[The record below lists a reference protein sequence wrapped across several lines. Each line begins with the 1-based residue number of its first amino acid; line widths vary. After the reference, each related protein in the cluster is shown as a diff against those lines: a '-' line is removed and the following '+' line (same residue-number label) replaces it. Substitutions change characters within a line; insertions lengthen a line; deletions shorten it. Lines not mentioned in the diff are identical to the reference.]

1 MIWSKLKATTKI
13 PVQFR
18 CSFVIELVKKKAAT
32 RGKPRKTK
40 QSILPFDVR

>member
-18 CSFVIELVKKKAAT
+18 NLFVIELVKKKAAT
-32 RGKPRKTK
+32 RQTQEDKAVHFAIRC
-40 QSILPFDVR
+40 